1 MKKKIGLALI
11 IILVSIAILVIG
23 WDLFVEIDT
32 TYKGME
38 FMIPIFCKREVTI
51 LSNKDFFDY
60 EKLEKMYLSKRQAK
74 RVLENIEKNSNWREG
89 DIDEKIEERLK
100 FFTREKIYNKIPYIE
115 NKYWIFTNR
124 SNGIQDKHSIEE
136 ANTMYYAISFG
147 VFDIHN
153 NILYYYEYQR

>member
-1 MKKKIGLALI
+1 MIKQMAWNTFKNTGDINTFMELI
-11 IILVSIAILVIG
+11 
-23 WDLFVEIDT
+23 E
-32 TYKGME
+32 
-38 FMIPIFCKREVTI
+38 
-51 LSNKDFFDY
+51 
-60 EKLEKMYLSKRQAK
+60 
-74 RVLENIEKNSNWREG
+74 LENIEKNSNWREG